1 MKIVMIHGQDH
12 KGSTWHMAEVLA
24 AQIRGEKEIEEF
36 FLPRDLEHFCLG
48 CYACLQDEKACPYW
62 EDKQQIDRAMREADL
77 LIFTTPTYCMLPS
90 APMKAFMDLFFTHW
104 MSHRPCPEM
113 FSKRAAVLSTAAG
126 AGAGK
131 AAKGIAEMLLY
142 WGVPEIHVY
151 GTAVSASCWEGI
163 PEKKKAKILKKM
175 QKLGRRLSAPTKPRT
190 GLRTQALFGLMKR
203 MQKAGMGAAP
213 EEKAYWQAQGWLDGK
228 KPWKTGS

>member
-12 KGSTWHMAEVLA
+12 KGSTWHTAEELVNRITA
-24 AQIRGEKEIEEF
+24 DKEIEEF

-48 CYACLQDEKACPYW
+48 CYACIQDREACPYW
-62 EDKQQIDRAMREADL
+62 EDKRQIDRALREADL

-90 APMKAFMDLFFTHW
+90 APMKAFMDLFFTNW
-104 MSHRPCPEM
+104 MSHKPYPEM

-126 AGAGK
+126 AGAKK

-151 GTAVSASCWEGI
+151 GTAVNASSWEGI
-163 PEKKKAKILKKM
+163 PEKKKARILKKM
-175 QKLGRRLSAPTKPRT
+175 EKLGRKLSRSGEPKAGIRTKF
-190 GLRTQALFGLMKR
+190 LFALMKK
-203 MQKAGMGAAP
+203 MQKSGWGAGP
-213 EEKAYWQAQGWLDGK
+213 EEKVYWQTQGWLDGK
-228 KPWKTGS
+228 KPWKRGA